1 MASKRL
7 SEQAIEKMKAPETGR
22 VQVYDALVPGLV
34 LRVSSTARTWS
45 YLYRINGAAKRLSL
59 GEWPGMGVALARER
73 AGDAAK
79 MVQRGEDPVAIKRAK
94 AEAARTAKTMA
105 QLVDDFIAQHIKR
118 NMRGGAKEAERLL
131 TKNVVPALGKKLAK
145 DVTAADVRGLLD
157 GMARRDAAVSAN
169 RTRTVLHKLFDWA
182 MERDIVTANVVK
194 RVAPVTAETPKD
206 RVLSDAE
213 LVEVWHA
220 AGKLGWPF
228 GNVIRL
234 LMVTAARRSEI
245 AELERTEVASDGQS
259 IVIGAERMK
268 AGLPHV
274 IALSS
279 LAQAELAAAPMT
291 HQPNTNP
298 PKPSVH
304 VFTTNGTTPV
314 SGWSRAKQRIDKFI
328 LDARRDDMK
337 RHGAD
342 PADAQAMPDWTVH
355 DLRRTAATGM
365 ARLGI
370 DFMVIGAV
378 LAHSQRRHVGI
389 TATYARH
396 RFDAEKKRALEA
408 WGAHVERIMS
418 GQADNVIPFAAPQ
431 ST

>member
-1 MASKRL
+1 MANKRL
-7 SEQAIEKMKAPETGR
+7 SDLSIEKMKAPESGR

-45 YLYRINGAAKRLSL
+45 YMYRIDGAQKRLSL
-59 GEWPGMGVALARER
+59 GQWPGMGVALARER

-79 MVQRGEDPVAIKRAK
+79 MVQRGEDPVAERK
-94 AEAARTAKTMA
+94 AEAETARAAVTVA
-105 QLVDDFIAQHIKR
+105 QLVDDFAEKHIKR
-118 NMRGGAKEAERLL
+118 NMRGGAPEAERLL
-131 TKNVVPALGKKLAK
+131 RKNVVPVLGKKLAK
-145 DVTAADVRGLLD
+145 DVTAAEVRALLD
-157 GMARRDAAVSAN
+157 DMLSRAPVSAN

-182 MERDIVTANVVK
+182 MERDIVTVNVVK
-194 RVAPVTAETPKD
+194 RVAPVTQETPKD

-213 LVEVWHA
+213 LVEIWHA
-220 AGKLGWPF
+220 AGGLGWPF
-228 GNVIRL
+228 GNVFRL
-234 LMVTAARRSEI
+234 LMLTAARRSEI
-245 AELERTEVASDGQS
+245 AELERTEVAPDGES
-259 IVIGAERMK
+259 IVIAAERMK

-274 IALSS
+274 IALSA

-291 HQPNTNP
+291 HQPDTNP

-314 SGWSRAKQRIDKFI
+314 SGWSRAKTRIDKLI
-328 LDARRDDMK
+328 LDARRKDDAK
-337 RHGAD
+337 
-342 PADAQAMPDWTVH
+342 AQAMPEWTVH

-365 ARLGI
+365 ARIGI

-396 RFDAEKKRALEA
+396 RFDVEKTAALKA
-408 WGAHVERIMS
+408 WGGYIERLLSSVDGSNIV
-418 GQADNVIPFAAPQ
+418 QFPQ
-431 ST
+431 SA

>member
-7 SEQAIEKMKAPETGR
+7 SDDSVKRMAAPATGR
-22 VQVYDALVPGLV
+22 VQVYDALTPGLV

-45 YLYRINGAAKRLSL
+45 YFYRINGTAKRLSL
-59 GEWPGMGVALARER
+59 GAWPGVGVPLARER

-79 MVQRGEDPVAIKRAK
+79 MVQRGEDPVAARK
-94 AEAARTAKTMA
+94 AEAESARTAQTVA
-105 QLVDDFIAQHIKR
+105 QLVEKFIKEHIER
-118 NMRGGAKEAERLL
+118 NMRGGAPEAERLL
-131 TKNVVPALGKKLAK
+131 RKNVVPELGKKLVKELLAS
-145 DVTAADVRGLLD
+145 DVRHMLAVMTGR
-157 GMARRDAAVSAN
+157 APVSAN
-169 RTRTVLHKLFDWA
+169 RTRTVMHKMFNWA
-182 MERDIVTANVVK
+182 MEQDIVTHNVID
-194 RVAPVTAETPKD
+194 RVGLVTAEVPRD

-228 GNVIRL
+228 GNVFRL
-234 LMVTAARRSEI
+234 LMLTAARRSEI
-245 AELERTEVASDGQS
+245 AELERTEVAPDGES
-259 IVIGAERMK
+259 IVIAAERMK

-274 IALSS
+274 IALSP
-279 LAQAELAAAPMT
+279 LAQAELSAAPMT
-291 HQPNTNP
+291 HQPDTNP

-314 SGWSRAKQRIDKFI
+314 SGWSKAKTRIDKLI
-328 LDARRDDMK
+328 LDARRKDD
-337 RHGAD
+337 
-342 PADAQAMPDWTVH
+342 ADAQAMPEWTVH

-396 RFDAEKKRALEA
+396 RFDVEKKRALEV
-408 WGAHVERIMS
+408 WGTHLDRLLASRN
-418 GQADNVIPFAAPQ
+418 DNVVSFPASA
-431 ST
+431 

>member
-1 MASKRL
+1 MANKRL
-7 SEQAIEKMKAPETGR
+7 SEESVRKMRAPETGR
-22 VQVYDALVPGLV
+22 VQVYDAVMPGLV
-34 LRVSSTARTWS
+34 LRVSSTDVRSWS
-45 YLYRINGAAKRLSL
+45 FVYRINGAQKRLSL
-59 GEWPGMGVALARER
+59 GQWPGMGVALAREH

-79 MVQRGEDPVAIKRAK
+79 MVQRGEDPVAARK
-94 AEAARTAKTMA
+94 AEAETARTAVTVA
-105 QLVDDFIAQHIKR
+105 QLVDDFTEKHIKR
-118 NMRGGAKEAERLL
+118 NMRGGAPEAERLL
-131 TKNVVPALGKKLAK
+131 RKNVVPVLGKKLVK
-145 DVTAADVRGLLD
+145 DVTAADVRALLD
-157 GMARRDAAVSAN
+157 DMLSHAPVSAN

-182 MERDIVTANVVK
+182 MERDIVTTNVVK
-194 RVAPVTAETPKD
+194 RVAPVTQETAKD

-228 GNVIRL
+228 GNVFRL

-245 AELERTEVASDGQS
+245 AELERTEVAPDGES
-259 IVIGAERMK
+259 IVIKAERMK

-279 LAQAELAAAPMT
+279 LGQAELAAAPMM
-291 HQPNTNP
+291 HQPDTNP

-314 SGWSRAKQRIDKFI
+314 SGWSRAKSRIDKLI
-328 LDARRDDMK
+328 LDARREDMK

-342 PADAQAMPDWTVH
+342 PADAQAMPEWTVH

-365 ARLGI
+365 ARIGI

-396 RFDAEKKRALEA
+396 RFDVEKKRALEV
-408 WGAHVERIMS
+408 WGMHLQHLLS
-418 GQADNVIPFAAPQ
+418 PKTDNVVSFPASA
-431 ST
+431 

>member
-7 SEQAIEKMKAPETGR
+7 SEQSIERMKAPEPGKR
-22 VQVYDALVPGLV
+22 VQMYDALVPGLV

-45 YLYRINGAAKRLSL
+45 FLYRINGTAKRLSL
-59 GEWPGMGVALARER
+59 GEWPGTGVALARER

-79 MVQRGEDPVAIKRAK
+79 MVQRGEDPVAMRK
-94 AEAARTAKTMA
+94 AEAETARTAVTVA
-105 QLVDDFIAQHIKR
+105 QLVDDFTEKHIKR
-118 NMRGGAKEAERLL
+118 NMRGGAPEAERLL
-131 TKNVVPALGKKLAK
+131 RKNVVPVLGKKLAK
-145 DVTAADVRGLLD
+145 DVTAAEVRALLD
-157 GMARRDAAVSAN
+157 DMLSHAPVSAN

-182 MERDIVTANVVK
+182 MERDIVTVNVVK
-194 RVAPVTAETPKD
+194 RVAPVTQETPKD

-213 LVEVWHA
+213 LVEIWHA

-228 GNVIRL
+228 GNVFRL
-234 LMVTAARRSEI
+234 LMLTAARRSEI
-245 AELERTEVASDGQS
+245 AELERTEVAPDGES
-259 IVIGAERMK
+259 IAIAAERMK

-274 IALSS
+274 IALSP
-279 LAQAELAAAPMT
+279 LAQAELSAAPMT
-291 HQPNTNP
+291 HQPDTNP

-314 SGWSRAKQRIDKFI
+314 SGWSRAKTRIDKLI
-328 LDARRDDMK
+328 LDARRKDD
-337 RHGAD
+337 
-342 PADAQAMPDWTVH
+342 ADAQAMPEWTVH

-396 RFDAEKKRALEA
+396 RFDVEKKRALEV
-408 WGAHVERIMS
+408 WGTHLDRLLAPRN
-418 GQADNVIPFAAPQ
+418 DNVVSFPASA
-431 ST
+431 